1 MQLNHL
7 EIMSR
12 RQEYS
17 VSQKTL
23 AQKIGVSVSTV
34 SRLERGENVTFLSVV
49 KIMEALDLT
58 LEDIIIRVSPAADLD
73 ILDELDRIREQRL
86 LYSLETTLKKLTL
99 AEWRSK
105 EKLSIYYDWHKAILL
120 QEEKKYAAALKL
132 INSALKR
139 THNKDSLEYLKVS
152 LYMAKGN
159 ILYLSK
165 KNGLSCYIEAGR
177 IYNRYSRKIN
187 YKTGVKLY
195 FNIMN
200 GYCRTGNYEN
210 INDYAKKAKCLLS
223 KHESTYLLG
232 KITDLEHTAGKY
244 LNGDEVV

>member
-1 MQLNHL
+1 M
-7 EIMSR
+7 
-12 RQEYS
+12 
-17 VSQKTL
+17 
-23 AQKIGVSVSTV
+23 
-34 SRLERGENVTFLSVV
+34 
-49 KIMEALDLT
+49 
-58 LEDIIIRVSPAADLD
+58 
-73 ILDELDRIREQRL
+73 
-86 LYSLETTLKKLTL
+86 
-99 AEWRSK
+99 
-105 EKLSIYYDWHKAILL
+105 
-120 QEEKKYAAALKL
+120 
-132 INSALKR
+132 
-139 THNKDSLEYLKVS
+139 EYLKVS

-210 INDYAKKAKCLLS
+210 INSYAKKAKCLLN
-223 KHESTYLLG
+223 KHESTYLIG
-232 KITDLEHTAGKY
+232 KITDLENKAGKY

>member
-105 EKLSIYYDWHKAILL
+105 EKLSVYYDWHKAILL
-120 QEEKKYAAALKL
+120 QEEKSMPL
-132 INSALKR
+132 
-139 THNKDSLEYLKVS
+139 H
-152 LYMAKGN
+152 
-159 ILYLSK
+159 
-165 KNGLSCYIEAGR
+165 
-177 IYNRYSRKIN
+177 
-187 YKTGVKLY
+187 
-195 FNIMN
+195 
-200 GYCRTGNYEN
+200 
-210 INDYAKKAKCLLS
+210 
-223 KHESTYLLG
+223 
-232 KITDLEHTAGKY
+232 
-244 LNGDEVV
+244 